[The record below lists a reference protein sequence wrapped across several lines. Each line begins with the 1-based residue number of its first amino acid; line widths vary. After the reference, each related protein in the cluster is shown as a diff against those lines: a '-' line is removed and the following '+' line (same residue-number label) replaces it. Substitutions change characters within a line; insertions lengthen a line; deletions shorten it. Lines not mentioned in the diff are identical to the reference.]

1 MKNSCNPESKAKT
14 KLTLFSEYGYIEV
27 EKDEFDDKSK
37 QQIKFNKVSQGME
50 GKVSRSTLT
59 ETITVHLKTLYG
71 TRRIFTFEVVV
82 KDKISVLIDR
92 LVEDELK
99 LNEKVK
105 WNINYQY
112 RLIST
117 NGIIKELNPALTFA
131 EEEIK
136 NDFTIILATPNKLY
150 FSQTMKHQGIYVSM
164 YLIY

>member
-1 MKNSCNPESKAKT
+1 MKKNSCGNPESKAKP

-27 EKDEFDDKSK
+27 EKEEFDDKSK
-37 QQIKFNKVSQGME
+37 QQIKFKKANLGIE
-50 GKVSRSTLT
+50 GRVGRSTLT
-59 ETITVHLKTLYG
+59 ETISVNLKTLYG
-71 TRRIFTFEVVV
+71 NRRVFTLEVVI
-82 KDKISVLIDR
+82 KEKISVLIER
-92 LVEDELK
+92 LVEEELK

-150 FSQTMKHQGIYVSM
+150 FSQTMKHQGIYVS
-164 YLIY
+164 YNI